1 MFERIQEENLRD
13 TVVQDVNEILFISI
27 RDAVL
32 HIMSENE
39 NSSNL

>member
-32 HIMSENE
+32 YIMSENE